1 MARGAATDRG
11 RRQVERR
18 WLGFSPEA
26 HGVGLGGVCSVRGYV
41 QHADLDETKRLKGLP
56 YKIQLTTVTRQ

>member
-26 HGVGLGGVCSVRGYV
+26 HGVGLGGVCSVRGFV
-41 QHADLDETKRLKGLP
+41 QHADLDDLETKGLP